1 MVAADTPAA
10 PVAHSQSAS
19 VRISQAA
26 PLALKGVHF
35 VGGEHVRVVVKLGAK
50 RAVRQL
56 TVDAEGGFL
65 ARFPTFKVVRCG
77 PSLSVSAIG
86 SSGSKVSWDLNQVS
100 CGAVSVN

>member
-1 MVAADTPAA
+1 MVAADLPAA
-10 PVAHSQSAS
+10 PVAQSQSAS
-19 VRISQAA
+19 IRLSQAS

-50 RAVRQL
+50 KAVRQL
-56 TVDAEGGFL
+56 TVDANGGFVT
-65 ARFPTFKVVRCG
+65 RFPSFHVARCG

-86 SSGSKVSWDLNQVS
+86 SNGSKVSWDLNQVS